1 MSGGRLLFF
10 INKKEDTM
18 RSAKWKKRAVVQVLI
33 CAVGVGT
40 AYADAPAPKW
50 SDVLS
55 MSGYLEGSYV
65 GNLNAPSSKLNT
77 DRLFDQESNSFN
89 LNAFHLQI
97 AKPVGDDGY
106 GFTAKL
112 HTGRDARVIKSVGT
126 VNAAPNNVTDF
137 DLEEAYL
144 TYVPNVLGKKLT
156 VNGGKFVT
164 LEGVEVI
171 EAPMNPNFSEGLL
184 FGFAEPFTHTGV
196 KANYAITDKY
206 NATIGVVNGW
216 DTEADANDGK
226 TIIWQA
232 SANPIKMLTWT
243 LEGTYGPEA
252 STDNR
257 SERTSVDSV
266 LNVNPID
273 KLSLWL
279 QANWGQDSN
288 LTRTG
293 TGATNIVTGTGAIG
307 PSTVRWS
314 GLGAWVQYATNSWN
328 TEALRFEVF
337 NDQGG
342 ANRLGNGVNQTMKEI
357 TVTHKIQLAKN
368 MFTRLE
374 YRHDWS
380 NQGVFTLHNPGQT
393 GTNQNTISADYYVTF

>member
-1 MSGGRLLFF
+1 MGS
-10 INKKEDTM
+10 
-18 RSAKWKKRAVVQVLI
+18 SKWKRRAVVQVLI
-33 CAVGVGT
+33 CTVGVGT
-40 AYADAPAPKW
+40 AYADAAAPKW

-65 GNLNAPSSKLNT
+65 GNLSAPGPAKTNV
-77 DRLFDQESNSFN
+77 DRVFDVEPNSFN

-97 AKPVGDDGY
+97 AKPVGDEGY

-112 HTGRDARVIKSVGT
+112 HTGRDARVIKSAGT
-126 VNAAPNNVTDF
+126 AGATDF

-144 TYVPNVLGKKLT
+144 TYVPNVLGKKLSI
-156 VNGGKFVT
+156 NGGKFVT

-196 KANYAITDKY
+196 KATYTANDKV
-206 NATIGVVNGW
+206 NATVGVVNGW

-226 TIIWQA
+226 TVIWQVA
-232 SANPIKMLTWT
+232 TTPCKFATWS

-252 STDNR
+252 STFNN
-257 SERTSVDSV
+257 SERTSIDTV
-266 LNVNPID
+266 LNTNPNS

-279 QANWGQDSN
+279 QGNWGQDTN
-288 LTRTG
+288 LVRSG
-293 TGATNIVTGTGAIG
+293 SGVTNVVTGTGAIG

-314 GLGAWVQYATNSWN
+314 GLGAWVQYATNGWN
-328 TEALRFEVF
+328 TEAVRFEVF
-337 NDQGG
+337 DDQGG
-342 ANRLGNGVNQTMKEI
+342 ANRLGNGVNETMKEV
-357 TVTHKIQLAKN
+357 TVTHKFQLAKN

-380 NQGVFTLHNPGQT
+380 NQGVFTLHGPGQT

>member
-1 MSGGRLLFF
+1 
-10 INKKEDTM
+10 M
-18 RSAKWKKRAVVQVLI
+18 RSTKWERRTVVQVLI
-33 CAVGVGT
+33 CAVSVGT

-50 SDVLS
+50 SDVIG
-55 MSGYLEGSYV
+55 MSGYLQGGYV
-65 GNLNAPSSKLNT
+65 GNLSAPQAAGGGIAPNV
-77 DRLFDQESNSFN
+77 DRVFDSNSNSFY

-106 GFTAKL
+106 GFTTKIHAGQDAGTI
-112 HTGRDARVIKSVGT
+112 HSTGLGT
-126 VNAAPNNVTDF
+126 AGQEF

-156 VNGGKFVT
+156 FNGGKFVT

-171 EAPMNPNFSEGLL
+171 ESPMNPNYSEGLL

-196 KANYAITDKY
+196 KANYAFTDKY
-206 NATIGVVNGW
+206 NATFGVVNGW
-216 DTEADANDGK
+216 DTTSDTNNGK
-226 TIIWQA
+226 TVIWQG

-243 LEGTYGPEA
+243 VEGTYGPEA
-252 STDNR
+252 STFNN

-266 LNVNPID
+266 VTVTPTD
-273 KLSLWL
+273 KLSLWG
-279 QANWGQDSN
+279 QVNWGQDTN

-314 GLGAWVQYATNSWN
+314 GAGVWVQYACNSWN

-342 ANRLGNGVNQTMKEI
+342 ANRLGNGINETMKEI
-357 TVTHKIQLAKN
+357 TVTHKFQLAKN

-380 NQGVFTLHNPGQT
+380 NQGVFNGHTAGTT
-393 GTNQNTISADYYVTF
+393 GKDQNTISADYYVLF

>member
-1 MSGGRLLFF
+1 
-10 INKKEDTM
+10 M
-18 RSAKWKKRAVVQVLI
+18 RSSKWTRRIVIQGLI
-33 CAVGVGT
+33 YVVGVGT
-40 AYADAPAPKW
+40 GYADAPAPKW
-50 SDVLS
+50 YDTTGI
-55 MSGYLEGSYV
+55 SGYLEGSYV
-65 GNLNAPSSKLNT
+65 GNLNRPNTKLNT

-126 VNAAPNNVTDF
+126 AGATDF
-137 DLEEAYL
+137 DIQEAYL
-144 TYVPNVLGKKLT
+144 TYVPNILNKKLT
-156 VNGGKFVT
+156 VYGGKFVT
-164 LEGVEVI
+164 LDGVEVI

-196 KANYAITDKY
+196 KVNYAFTDKY
-206 NATIGVVNGW
+206 NATLGVVNGW

-232 SANPIKMLTWT
+232 SANPVKMLTWT
-243 LEGTYGPEA
+243 FEGTYGPEA
-252 STDNR
+252 TTDNQSKR
-257 SERTSVDSV
+257 LSLDSV
-266 LNVNPID
+266 VSVMATD
-273 KLSLWL
+273 KLSLWF
-279 QANWGQDSN
+279 QGNWGQDTN
-288 LTRTG
+288 VTRAGGG
-293 TGATNIVTGTGAIG
+293 TATDTVPTPPVPTVVG

-314 GLGAWVQYATNSWN
+314 GAGVWVQYACNSWN

-342 ANRLGNGVNQTMKEI
+342 ANRLGNGVNETMKAV
-357 TVTHKIQLAKN
+357 TVTHKFQLAKN
-368 MFTRLE
+368 VFTRVE

-380 NQGVFTLHNPGQT
+380 NQGVFTLHEPGRT
-393 GTNQNTISADYYVTF
+393 GSNQSTISADYYVMF